1 MGNRESDVK
10 EVYVTKEHH
19 GVDKDNTIVVKKE
32 TLWEKIKKK
41 VKPKKSK

>member
-1 MGNRESDVK
+1 MEAD

-19 GVDKDNTIVVKKE
+19 GVDEGNTIIVKNE

-41 VKPKKSK
+41 VKSLVKGK